1 MKTLGFDQRSRP
13 PSTRLCPFT
22 SSQRPC
28 MSALARAARYR
39 SIYLL
44 SQEPGT
50 STSLIG
56 LLRATRC
63 LLCFDA
69 PES

>member
-1 MKTLGFDQRSRP
+1 MKIG
-13 PSTRLCPFT
+13 
-22 SSQRPC
+22 
-28 MSALARAARYR
+28 

-50 STSLIG
+50 STSFIG

-63 LLCFDA
+63 SLRFDA